1 MLTYLAH
8 FHLRGA
14 SGSAPS
20 LDNFN
25 GGWAQGHFLAGY
37 LGSGAGA
44 GAAPSLDEFNGGWAQ
59 GSLFAYYYGPGAT
72 AEPDVVIPTVVGG
85 GGSVGP
91 LGYPGSHQSGRERGW
106 SARRDIDAEGQI
118 SLEQLLA
125 EDEELLLMIAAA
137 VHKRL
142 I

>member
-1 MLTYLAH
+1 VLTHLAH

-14 SGSAPS
+14 SEAAAVSEATY
-20 LDNFN
+20 
-25 GGWAQGHFLAGY
+25 GWAQGHFLGAY
-37 LGSGAGA
+37 LGGGVDD
-44 GAAPSLDEFNGGWAQ
+44 AAPALDNFNGGWAQ

-72 AEPDVVIPTVVGG
+72 AEPDVVIPPVVDGG
-85 GGSVGP
+85 GGGV
-91 LGYPGSHQSGRERGW
+91 GRERGW
-106 SARRDIDAEGQI
+106 SAKRDIDADEPV

-125 EDEELLLMIAAA
+125 EDEDLLLMIAAA